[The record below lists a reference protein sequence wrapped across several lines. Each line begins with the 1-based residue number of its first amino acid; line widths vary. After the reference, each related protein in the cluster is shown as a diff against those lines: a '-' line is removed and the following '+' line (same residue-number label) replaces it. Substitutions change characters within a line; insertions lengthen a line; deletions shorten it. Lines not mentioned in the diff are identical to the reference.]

1 MLYVILSQRKT
12 FMEGTY
18 GTLTEVILAV
28 FQHEQTSILS
38 LDKICQDVASP
49 DLKLDNGKGIPVPC
63 TTISR
68 RRISSILSSSEF
80 FIRAGAPRSCQWA
93 LRPQNPLF
101 LSNGALASSIEQTL
115 TEHGPIPTSE
125 FVTLSGLAGSNEC
138 VFSHFFLSHPD
149 EYTQDEEGR
158 WWFAN
163 QPKPIIQQFENVVL
177 ALLSAF
183 QTLNKECSIEEL
195 HWYLCLATTD
205 GNKRISR
212 RKISR
217 ELSRRT
223 DLFKHVSRAKYSL
236 IQATRPPPTP
246 QIDFN
251 AEFNTI
257 ICPSKCVEEPSL
269 NLGFMLDLPQ
279 CETPPSI
286 CNDAFD
292 PSEFFG
298 LGFTCSFD

>member
-1 MLYVILSQRKT
+1 MSFYTENNQKKKK
-12 FMEGTY
+12 MEGTY
-18 GTLTEVILAV
+18 STLTEVILAV
-28 FQHEQTSILS
+28 FKHENTSILS

-49 DLKLDNGKGIPVPC
+49 NLKLDNGKGIPVPC

-115 TEHGPIPTSE
+115 TEHGPLPTHE
-125 FVTLSGLAGSNEC
+125 FVNLSGLAGSNES
-138 VFSHFFLSHPD
+138 VFAHFFSSHPD
-149 EYTQDEEGR
+149 EYTMDEEGR

-177 ALLSAF
+177 ALLFAF
-183 QTLNKECSIEEL
+183 QKLNKECSIEEL

-236 IQATRPPPTP
+236 LQATRQPPTP
-246 QIDFN
+246 QIDFTSDLN
-251 AEFNTI
+251 SMVLPTKCPDEFSFNF
-257 ICPSKCVEEPSL
+257 L
-269 NLGFMLDLPQ
+269 MDLPQ
-279 CETPPSI
+279 CETPPTAY
-286 CNDAFD
+286 NDAFD